1 MTFVNVQQHLCCD
14 NDKKVKSQACFKVP
28 TFLNLIPF
36 CLKNSGRRPLDIL
49 SQSQGLES
57 CRRCCRLERKNEKC
71 KKSFNR
77 DLQKDKNLSIEFMTD
92 EELFMML
99 VGEAMLSKLNKSG
112 NP

>member
-1 MTFVNVQQHLCCD
+1 MKNV
-14 NDKKVKSQACFKVP
+14 
-28 TFLNLIPF
+28 
-36 CLKNSGRRPLDIL
+36 
-49 SQSQGLES
+49 
-57 CRRCCRLERKNEKC
+57 

-77 DLQKDKNLSIEFMTD
+77 DLQKKLSMELMTD